1 MPTST
6 GSAGPVSGQRH
17 IACAGCIVFDANGRL
32 LLIRR
37 VNDPGA
43 GRWSIPGGRCEPG
56 ESPRQACVREAAE
69 ETGLEVAIAR
79 YAGRVER
86 AGVAGAIFDIDDYVC
101 TVVGGEL
108 RGGDDASE
116 ARWASRTDLDTL
128 ELVSGLLE
136 ALADW
141 GVLPG

>member
-1 MPTST
+1 VNP
-6 GSAGPVSGQRH
+6 RR
-17 IACAGCIVFDANGRL
+17 IACAGCIAFDANGRL

-56 ESPRQACVREAAE
+56 ESPQQACVREAAE

-86 AGVAGAIFDIDDYVC
+86 AGPAGAVFDIDDYVC
-101 TVVGGEL
+101 TVIGGEL
-108 RGGDDASE
+108 RAGDDASE
-116 ARWASRTDLDTL
+116 ARWASRAELATL
-128 ELVSGLLE
+128 ELVPDLLE

-141 GVLPG
+141 GELPS